1 MAPPAFTLDACP
13 SIHCATVGI
22 ICEKCSSAL
31 QRLFPLHSD
40 EISPPQCQLQGLYD
54 IGPICFSNHFWCIFI
69 HYPLTTKT
77 VLHFLKLIYGF
88 ITSDTPH
95 ALLSQWISSA
105 LLWLLPVIL
114 SLERASSSSI
124 QVRLASLCFQT
135 TSWSSQ
141 HSHSVNYVCVCISI
155 PCPTTQTSG
164 WHASH
169 LLHHNTNVVSRK
181 SGIQKVP
188 SKYLFK

>member
-1 MAPPAFTLDACP
+1 MAPPCFHSWRLRVHSLCYSWNYLWEMVFSP
-13 SIHCATVGI
+13 SKAVPTALRWNLPATM
-22 ICEKCSSAL
+22 
-31 QRLFPLHSD
+31 P
-40 EISPPQCQLQGLYD
+40 SPRPVWYR
-54 IGPICFSNHFWCIFI
+54 PICFSNHFWCIFI

-77 VLHFLKLIYGF
+77 ILHFLKLIYSF

-105 LLWLLPVIL
+105 LLWLFPS
-114 SLERASSSSI
+114 SLARRGHPSHLFR
-124 QVRLASLCFQT
+124 VRLASLCFQT
-135 TSWSSQ
+135 TFWSSQ
-141 HSHSVNYVCVCISI
+141 HSPIVNYVCICISI

-169 LLHHNTNVVSRK
+169 LLHHNTNVVSRIF
-181 SGIQKVP
+181 GIQKVP